1 MAAVSGKS
9 DCDGVEES
17 LHQDGG
23 GSGVQGGSAFA
34 EPEELDAL
42 VEQVGL
48 SGVEVLVSG
57 FVPVGHGGVAAA
69 DEPAD
74 LIPAAH
80 RQDKAVTELVEA
92 SSGASHSTEAG
103 GEDLFIAQGYPSE
116 PTSLR
121 QGGSRQGRLA
131 RGRSKLGGWPRFPG
145 GAGRAGFGFGAE
157 LRW

>member
-48 SGVEVLVSG
+48 SGVEVLGSG
-57 FVPVGHGGVAAA
+57 FVPVGHGGVAAS

-74 LIPAAH
+74 LVPVAN
-80 RQDKAVTELVEA
+80 RQDKAVAELVDD
-92 SSGASHSTEAG
+92 SSGASYSTEAG
-103 GEDLFIAQGYPSE
+103 GDKAGPKYLNTTQTDLFDKSV
-116 PTSLR
+116 
-121 QGGSRQGRLA
+121 
-131 RGRSKLGGWPRFPG
+131 
-145 GAGRAGFGFGAE
+145 
-157 LRW
+157 